1 MTGEML
7 SPVQLYELES
17 RVQKRL
23 NGRVRNLRLSL
34 RENGLVLEGQT
45 QSYYVKQLAQH
56 AIMEAIDLPI
66 SANEIEVPQLRSEL
80 KRERS

>member
-7 SPVQLYELES
+7 TSLQLYELES

-34 RENGLVLEGQT
+34 RENGLVLEGKT
-45 QSYYVKQLAQH
+45 HSYYVKQLAQH

-66 SANEIEVPQLRSEL
+66 SANDIEVPQTHSEP